1 FEARQHFQLVTGRA
15 GSASIGRRQSAG
27 VDWSPRH
34 HDRLTDL
41 FAPDGPC
48 HRSLSNKR
56 SHDVI
61 LGKGD
66 PMAVMKRRTMA
77 RMRLAGALLAT
88 LTSAAV
94 VEAETYPTRP
104 VMMYVG
110 FPPGGP
116 TDTLARILAD
126 AM

>member
-1 FEARQHFQLVTGRA
+1 EVPQKRKQVWRRFRLFGRGGRREDAFEARQHFQLVTGRA

-77 RMRLAGALLAT
+77 RMRLA
-88 LTSAAV
+88 
-94 VEAETYPTRP
+94 
-104 VMMYVG
+104 
-110 FPPGGP
+110 
-116 TDTLARILAD
+116 
-126 AM
+126 